1 MRVAPCWL
9 QQLHAVQSHV
19 PIMPIGP
26 LWDYS
31 SPDDI
36 DMIINIIIVVTIA
49 VIIIPF
55 FTKDLP
61 G

>member
-1 MRVAPCWL
+1 
-9 QQLHAVQSHV
+9 
-19 PIMPIGP
+19 MPIGP

-36 DMIINIIIVVTIA
+36 DMIINIIIVVTIV